1 MCSCPTRFF
10 CVSSGCNPSE
20 ELVVKASVHLNE
32 EIGSVVAVNVKGA
45 FCMARR
51 FGDRING

>member
-1 MCSCPTRFF
+1 
-10 CVSSGCNPSE
+10 
-20 ELVVKASVHLNE
+20 VKASVHLNE
-32 EIGSVVAVNVKGA
+32 EIGSVVEVNVKGA